1 MSRFTVPGE
10 TPVTLYYEDSGGDG
24 RPVVLIH
31 GWPLSADAWKDQLG
45 PLAAAGYRVIAY
57 DRRGFGRS
65 DQPGSGYEYDTLAA
79 DLDALMT
86 GLDLTGAV
94 IVGFS
99 MGGGEVARYI
109 GNYGEG
115 RLAGAVLAAAITPA
129 LCITEDNPDGGM
141 PIEGFEGLRDQCAAD
156 REAFLRTFITWFF
169 SNPSE
174 LAVTP
179 EQFDATLAITVQGS
193 DTALQECIIAWA
205 TDFRADLEKFTVP
218 TLVIHG
224 DSDNNV
230 PFGPSGKRAA
240 ATIRSSTLHVVEGG
254 PHGINVSHA
263 DEFNRTLIAFL
274 NQLPA

>member
-1 MSRFTVPGE
+1 MAFLTVPGD
-10 TPVTLYYEDSGGDG
+10 TPVRLYYEDSGGDG

-31 GWPLSADAWKDQLG
+31 GWPLSAAGWASNTGALVG
-45 PLAAAGYRVIAY
+45 AGYRVVAY

-65 DQPGSGYEYDTLAA
+65 DKPEDGYEYDTLAS
-79 DLDALMT
+79 DLNELLT
-86 GLDLTGAV
+86 ELDLTGAV
-94 IVGFS
+94 LVGFS

-109 GNYGEG
+109 GTYGEG

-129 LCITEDNPDGGM
+129 LCVTDDNPDGGM
-141 PIEGFEGLRDQCAAD
+141 PWQGFVDLRDSCAAD
-156 REAFLRTFITWFF
+156 RNGFVEQFMTWFF

-179 EQFDATLAITVQGS
+179 EQFTEVLGIAAQGS
-193 DTALQECIIAWA
+193 DAALQETILAWA
-205 TDFRADLEKFTVP
+205 TDLRADVAAFTVP

-230 PFGPSGKRAA
+230 PFEASGKRAA
-240 ATIRSSTLHVVEGG
+240 AAIAGARLHVVAGG

-263 DEFNRTLIAFL
+263 EEFNRVLLEFL
-274 NQLPA
+274 GSL